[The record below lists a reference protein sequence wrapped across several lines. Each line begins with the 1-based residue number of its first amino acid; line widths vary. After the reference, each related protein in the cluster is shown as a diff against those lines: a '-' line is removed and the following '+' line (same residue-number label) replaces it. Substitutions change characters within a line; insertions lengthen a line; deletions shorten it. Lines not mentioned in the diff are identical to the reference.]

1 MTRANVFRAVLL
13 ILLCGRA
20 LSAQNLAGDWQ
31 GTLGGSR
38 PLRLIVHIERRDRAS
53 WHATLASV
61 DQSPD
66 WGATL
71 PADSVGLQG
80 ASFKFAIAALRAAF
94 DGTLSPDTNS
104 IAGTWSQGA
113 NQTPLTLVRATPE
126 SAWKDP
132 APHSARIVAVE
143 PGVGLEVLDWGG
155 PSAGDSRTLV
165 LVPGLGNTAHVFDA
179 LAPKLATRYRVF
191 GLTRRGFGASSVPP
205 SGYGA
210 DRLGDDVLA
219 VMQQLGVNRPVL
231 VGHSFG
237 GEELSSIGS
246 RHPERVAGLVYLEAG
261 YWSAFYAPGI
271 EPIPAPP
278 PPEAPLPP
286 VIRAIMDGT
295 QKYTTLPVPILAVYA
310 IPQDPNPT
318 ADAARRA
325 ANDAENRK
333 GEAQVQ
339 AFAAAL
345 PTARVVR
352 IPRANHYVFISNEA
366 DVTRELDAFIAQ
378 LK

>member
-1 MTRANVFRAVLL
+1 MRTRVIPALL
-13 ILLCGRA
+13 LMLMCSRVSSG
-20 LSAQNLAGDWQ
+20 QNLVGDWQ
-31 GTLGGSR
+31 GTLAGAR
-38 PLRLIVHIERRDRAS
+38 ALRLVVHIERTDDAT
-53 WHATLASV
+53 WKATLASL
-61 DQSPD
+61 DQSSD
-66 WGATL
+66 WGQTI
-71 PADSVGLQG
+71 PVDSFAVQG
-80 ASFKFAIAALRAAF
+80 DKVRVAIAPLRASF
-94 DGTLSPDTNS
+94 DGTISPDTDS
-104 IAGTWSQGA
+104 IVGTWTQGT
-113 NQTPLTLVRATPE
+113 NQSPFTLSRATPE

-132 APHSARIVAVE
+132 APHSVRFVTVE
-143 PGVGLEVLDWGG
+143 PGVRLEVLDWGG
-155 PSAGDSRTLV
+155 PPGGGRTLV

-179 LAPKLATRYRVF
+179 LAPKLAARYRVL
-191 GLTRRGFGASSVPP
+191 GVTRRGFGASSAPA

-219 VMQQLGVNRPVL
+219 VMRQLSINKPVL

-246 RHPERVAGLVYLEAG
+246 RRPESVAGLVYLEAG
-261 YWSAFYAPGI
+261 YSYAFYAPGI

-278 PPEAPLPP
+278 PPGAPIPP
-286 VIRAIMDGT
+286 VIRAIMDGM
-295 QKYTTLPVPILAVYA
+295 QQYTSLPVPILAVYA
-310 IPQDPNPT
+310 IPQDPSAT

-333 GEAQVQ
+333 AEVQVQ

-352 IPRANHYVFISNEA
+352 MPHANHYVFNSNEA
-366 DVTRELDAFIAQ
+366 DVTRELDAFIEQ